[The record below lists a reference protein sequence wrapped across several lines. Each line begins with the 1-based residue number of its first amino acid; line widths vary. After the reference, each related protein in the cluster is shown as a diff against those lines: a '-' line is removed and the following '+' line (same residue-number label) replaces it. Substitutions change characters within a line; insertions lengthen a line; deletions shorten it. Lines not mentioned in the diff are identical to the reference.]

1 MPERPRRFLP
11 AHPDLDQQ
19 KKLAK
24 ELLRAF
30 RAAEP
35 EAVERVRAELPDKVR
50 ITLADAQLVLA
61 REYGFPSWAELGRR
75 IRAARA
81 AGDGPP
87 ATTAFE
93 RAAALVGA
101 DLADRARATVTAGD
115 ARALRRLLDE

>member
-35 EAVERVRAELPDKVR
+35 EAVERVRAELPDKAR

-61 REYGFPSWAELGRR
+61 REYGFRNWAELGRQ
-75 IRAARA
+75 IAAARRADDVPA
-81 AGDGPP
+81 A
-87 ATTAFE
+87 TAFE
-93 RAAALVGA
+93 HAAALVGQV
-101 DLADRARATVTAGD
+101 LAQRFRDTV
-115 ARALRRLLDE
+115 